1 MKITACI
8 VPKGS
13 VKKFFEES
21 GKERAKIRYA
31 FTLEGIVKM
40 SF

>member
-1 MKITACI
+1 MKIIACI

-31 FTLEGIVKM
+31 FTLEGVVKM